1 MDLGTIR
8 QIIGSVGRILCVL
21 EENGLRHCN
30 LRPENILINNRD
42 PLELLLTGF
51 QYSCLSTFELN
62 TITLPISARYTAPE
76 IIAGGV
82 SVASD
87 WWSLGMVILELL
99 TKGKCFDGI
108 NEQAFRIHIVTRGI
122 SLPKGIDPS
131 LNLLLRGL
139 LTRNPDLRWQWT
151 QVQKW
156 LAGETVAAIDIE
168 PEEIRS
174 GPILELKGRSY
185 VCPNTY
191 ALAAAEAVNW
201 EEAKDLF
208 MRGVVATWLESRKID
223 PKIIAG
229 VRVAA
234 SIDTLSIDL
243 KHALA
248 LMWINSDLPLIYQGE
263 IVTSGWLLQ
272 HYTQGYEIL
281 TGPLVGYF
289 RQMGRENYL
298 CELHDRIKKARIRAK
313 SCEIE
318 LDEECFRIFA
328 LVSSHQKLELDWIKH
343 RHLFPGSDHI
353 GLNALMD
360 CQEITDDELIILLGA
375 KIDQYQSAEQ
385 ILNQTNNIALQSG
398 LASFDRVA
406 GEHWFNVS
414 RNQIYREIEERI
426 VNYSRCGIA
435 RIDDWADDFR
445 IQKRLSLSR
454 SLILLSVPKEL
465 WKEPD
470 RLQYVSR
477 ILEFYEKRA
486 VILAQRGPLVRM
498 VISKSSLRIDLA
510 GVSGNKPAASVILE
524 HLISRAENAVGIDK
538 IAFKVDIN
546 LEKKLRHLVSYSNTY
561 RRDTGID
568 SLYLGFPFLI
578 IQDGSPIGTGKK
590 PKIAPILLWPIK
602 IDIEARDENKITIRF
617 DHDREEVRLNP
628 SLAVLIEA
636 DIKKWTDATTQLLE
650 RSSIRTAEV
659 MDVFGALA
667 QARERVLCPLPS
679 KDYIIEAGNSQVVCS
694 AVLFHAKFM
703 GQALLEDLR
712 QMQKKPAAGTG
723 LETLLQVN
731 KNSKIDPPEPSS
743 IPEKERY
750 FTTESDPYQE
760 KAVLDARQSPGLLI
774 EGPPG
779 TGKSQTIVNI
789 IGDHIGRGQTVLVI
803 CQKSAAL
810 EVLVKR
816 LEAEGF
822 QDRFFY
828 ITDVNK
834 DRASVIQSIRTQID
848 GSRQCEKEYLS
859 EKLEEKRDEL
869 AEKIEKLESEI
880 DAHYKAIDEVDD
892 ITGLSYRDILGELI
906 DLEDYEVQFVDVP
919 ALRSILSNYNQKE
932 LSEIEDICA
941 PIAEVWLYSSF
952 EGSPLA
958 NLKAFSSDA
967 ALINEFKASFSLL
980 IKREESRNTINLKSN
995 TTLDLNDPR
1004 IHQEWIKSYDKL
1016 LKKVDWEKISSW
1028 AHLFSP
1034 NGQFNGLKI
1043 IKHLEELREQLMTLA
1058 LSKHDQILS
1067 TQLLD
1072 IPISTLE
1079 EWLPIAKKIEQ
1090 FNSICFLQYDS
1101 FKKQLEDLKEHLNT
1115 LEINKYDQNLSGKLI
1130 EIPLSVIEE
1139 WQILIKKTRIFNP
1152 SCFTQYG
1159 IFKIQLEELKQQ
1171 LNTLPLNNQ
1180 DQIFSNK
1187 LVETS
1192 MPSLKRWLSL
1202 TKKITEKKS
1211 MLGFLNPLRFIRHYW
1226 VKNILSKFNLF
1237 PNLETIMS
1245 LKAAMELEK
1254 KQRPIREAVLLFLKM
1269 VYQDSETKKPLF
1281 SKDLNFYIDL
1291 MIEDLSYV
1299 DKLRKIFLDLKD
1311 ELTFEN
1317 YKQFQ
1322 NACELE
1328 IKLHPVRK
1336 IFINIYGK
1344 IYQKNNQLKSLN
1356 LENLNFLI
1364 EHALEGLINVTKIKQ
1379 ILINL
1384 GENQNFERAI
1394 KFKDAAD
1401 LERDQR
1407 PIRIEILKY
1416 LEILYQSH
1424 EISRP
1429 VFLKDLIS
1437 VNNLMIENLTLVRK
1451 GMEALHA
1458 CPLQKE
1464 VESLLKLG
1472 LSAYMNLISRYE
1484 EAFERYQARLDSM
1497 NALDRLFPFFS
1508 EYFFNECKTNIR
1520 EDESNLAGLHVI
1532 NDSLPSLIFYQDFR
1546 IHARNLTPEVLKIF
1560 SILREKDK
1568 DLKMYPIK
1576 KIAEITKRIIT
1587 REARLAWKARIE
1599 EKSQNLRILQQDTSR
1614 KIKNLDHSSLKMQK
1628 LNQKLIA
1635 FKINIKKVTDFAK
1648 DWEDLTRLRGQRV
1661 RRLREIIER
1670 GWDIGLMEL
1679 RPVWLM
1685 NPDTASQL
1693 LPLKEGMFDLII
1705 FDEASQIPIEKA
1717 LPTLYRARRV
1727 IVSGDEKQMPPTNV
1741 FMKRL
1746 NDDEEGEFDEDENQ
1760 DEMSVSEWNE
1770 LEDTK
1775 NSQEI
1780 KGYSDLLSL
1789 GKKILPRSML
1799 QIHYRSKY
1807 RELIEFSNAAFYNNK
1822 LNIPIRHPEKVI
1834 HSIRPIETIRVDGV
1848 YVNQTNKSEAEKI
1861 VNILAKIWDSPNCP
1875 SIGVVTFN
1883 AKQANLIE
1891 DLLEER
1897 AKNDLNFRRSLISER
1912 ERQQEGEDMSF
1923 FVKNV
1928 ENVQGDERDI
1938 IIFSSTFGRDEK
1950 GIFRRS
1956 FGLLGQKGGEYR
1968 LNVAVS
1974 RAREKMIVVT
1984 SLPIDKISESL
1995 RKKQRP
2001 KNPRD
2006 YLQAYFDYAFKVSE
2020 GSLDLARKSLN
2031 RMASENPIISS
2042 SFGKDEFVRSVA
2054 TFIRS
2059 LDLKILF
2066 NKENDIFDLDLII
2079 EDPQKKHFVIGI
2091 ECDAPCH
2098 PILKTARIREIWR
2111 PKVLSKAIPHV
2122 HRITSYAWFHQRKTE
2137 MERLKRLLEDN
2148 LGIILTEKFSKL
2160 GSEEKV

>member
-1 MDLGTIR
+1 MTTQVRKCQGCKEERSEEEVLCGNCKWDLTQEPLYFPGQIQSTQEIVTADRRLCLNGHALADGDEMCFVSNCGASAVENECLVVESPHSNATVIDEWTVICKLDSHNEAFECFMVERHGYRAFLTFYHQEIHQDLSIYEILKRLPKEYVPELLAYGEWEGRQYEVTDQISKPSLLDLITGIVDLDTVR
-8 QIIGSVGRILCVL
+8 QIIRSIGKILCTL

-51 QYSCLSTFELN
+51 QYGCLSTFELN
-62 TITLPISARYTAPE
+62 TIAQPVSARYTAPE

-99 TKGKCFDGI
+99 TKAKCFEGI
-108 NEQAFRIHIVTRGI
+108 NEQAFRIHVVTRGI

-139 LTRNPDLRWQWT
+139 LTRNPDLRWQWA

-168 PEEIRS
+168 PEEMRS
-174 GPILELKGRSY
+174 GPILELKGLSY

-298 CELHDRIKKARIRAK
+298 SELHDRIKRARIRAK
-313 SCEIE
+313 SCEIK
-318 LDEECFRIFA
+318 LDEERFRIFA

-343 RHLFPGSDHI
+343 RRLFPGSDHI

-360 CQEITDDELIILLGA
+360 GQEITDDELIILLGA
-375 KIDQYQSAEQ
+375 RIDQYQSAEQ
-385 ILNQTNNIALQSG
+385 ILNQTDNIALQSG
-398 LASFDRVA
+398 LALFDRAA
-406 GEHWFNVS
+406 GEYWFNVS
-414 RNQIYREIEERI
+414 RNQMYREIEERI
-426 VNYSRCGIA
+426 ANYSRCGIA

-445 IQKRLSLSR
+445 IQRRLSLSR

-486 VILAQRGPLVRM
+486 IILAQRGPLVRM

-538 IAFKVDIN
+538 MAFKDDIN
-546 LEKKLRHLVSYSNTY
+546 LEKKLRHLVSYANTY

-578 IQDGSPIGTGKK
+578 IQDSSPSGAGKK

-602 IDIEARDENKITIRF
+602 IDIEARDEDKITIRF

-628 SLAVLIEA
+628 SLSGLIEA

-659 MDVFGALA
+659 MDVFSALA
-667 QARERVLCPLPS
+667 QARERVLYPLPN
-679 KDYIIEAGNSQVVCS
+679 KDYMIEAGNSQVVCS
-694 AVLFHAKFM
+694 AVLFHAKFI

-712 QMQKKPAAGTG
+712 QMQKKPSAGTG

-731 KNSKIDPPEPSS
+731 KNSKINPPEPSL

-760 KAVLDARQSPGLLI
+760 KAVFDARQSPGLLI

-789 IGDHIGRGQTVLVI
+789 IGDHIGRGQTALVI

-822 QDRFFY
+822 QNRFFY

-834 DRASVIQSIRTQID
+834 DRESVIQSIRTQIEN
-848 GSRQCEKEYLS
+848 SRQCEKEYLS
-859 EKLEEKRDEL
+859 ENLEEKRDEL
-869 AEKIEKLESEI
+869 AEKIEKLEREI
-880 DAHYKAIDEVDD
+880 DAHYKAIDEIDG
-892 ITGLSYRDILGELI
+892 ITGLSYRDLLGELI
-906 DLEDYEVQFVDVP
+906 DLEDYEVQLIDVP
-919 ALRSILSNYNQKE
+919 ALRSILSNYNRKK

-941 PIAEVWLYSSF
+941 PILGVWLYSSF
-952 EGSPLA
+952 ERSSLE
-958 NLKAFSSDA
+958 NLKEFSSDS
-967 ALINEFKASFSLL
+967 ALIGEFKASLSSF
-980 IKREESRNTINLKSN
+980 IKREESRNKINLKSN
-995 TTLDLNDPR
+995 TSFDLNDPR
-1004 IHQEWIKSYDKL
+1004 VHQEWVKSYDKL
-1016 LKKVDWEKISSW
+1016 LKKVDWKKISSW
-1028 AHLFSP
+1028 AHLFSQS
-1034 NGQFNGLKI
+1034 GQFNGLRI

-1058 LSKHDQILS
+1058 LSKHDQMLS

-1072 IPISTLE
+1072 IPISTIE
-1079 EWLPIAKKIEQ
+1079 EWLPIAKKVAK
-1090 FNSICFLQYDS
+1090 FNPICFLQYDS
-1101 FKKQLEDLKEHLNT
+1101 LKKQLKDLKDHLNT
-1115 LEINKYDQNLSGKLI
+1115 LEINKHDQNLSGKLI
-1130 EIPLSVIEE
+1130 EIPVSVIEE
-1139 WQILIKKTRIFNP
+1139 WQILVKKTMIFNS

-1159 IFKIQLEELKQQ
+1159 VFKIQLEELKQR
-1171 LNTLPLNNQ
+1171 LNSLPLNNQ

-1192 MPSLKRWLSL
+1192 MKALKRWLSL
-1202 TKKITEKKS
+1202 TGKITEKNRC
-1211 MLGFLNPLRFIRHYW
+1211 LDFLNPLRFIRHYW
-1226 VKNILSKFNLF
+1226 VKTILSKFNLS
-1237 PNLETIMS
+1237 PNLEIIMS
-1245 LKAAMELEK
+1245 FHAAIELEK
-1254 KQRPIREAVLLFLKM
+1254 KQRPIREAVLSFLRM
-1269 VYQDSETKKPLF
+1269 VYRDNEIKKPLF
-1281 SKDLNFYIDL
+1281 SKDLNFNIDL
-1291 MIEDLSYV
+1291 MIEDLNYV
-1299 DKLRKIFLDLKD
+1299 DKLKKIFLDLKD
-1311 ELTFEN
+1311 DLTFEN
-1317 YKQFQ
+1317 YKNFQ
-1322 NACELE
+1322 NASDLE
-1328 IKLHPVRK
+1328 IQLRPIRK
-1336 IFINIYGK
+1336 DFINIYGG
-1344 IYQKNNQLKSLN
+1344 IYQKNDDQLKSLH
-1356 LENLNFLI
+1356 LENLHICI
-1364 EHALEGLINVTKIKQ
+1364 EHMLEDLINITKVQQ
-1379 ILINL
+1379 ILISL
-1384 GENQNFERAI
+1384 GENKNFERAI

-1416 LEILYQSH
+1416 VEMLYQST

-1437 VNNLMIENLTLVRK
+1437 VNDFMIEDLALIQK

-1464 VESLLKLG
+1464 VESILKLG

-1484 EAFERYQARLDSM
+1484 EAFERYQARFDSM
-1497 NALDRLFPFFS
+1497 NALERLFPFFG
-1508 EYFFNECKTNIR
+1508 EYFFNECKRNIQ
-1520 EDESNLAGLHVI
+1520 ENESNLAGLQAI

-1560 SILREKDK
+1560 SMLREKDK

-1576 KIAEITKRIIT
+1576 KLAEITKRIIA

-1599 EKSQNLRILQQDTSR
+1599 EKSQNLRILQQDISR
-1614 KIKNLDHSSLKMQK
+1614 KIENLDCSGLKMQK

-1635 FKINIKKVTDFAK
+1635 FKINIRKIIDFAK

-1670 GWDIGLMEL
+1670 GWNIGLMEL

-1727 IVSGDEKQMPPTNV
+1727 VVSGDEKQMPPTNV
-1741 FMKRL
+1741 FTKRF
-1746 NDDEEGEFDEDENQ
+1746 NDDEEDEFDEDENQ
-1760 DEMSVSEWNE
+1760 DEMSISERNE

-1775 NSQEI
+1775 NRQEI
-1780 KGYSDLLSL
+1780 KGCSDLLSL
-1789 GKKILPRSML
+1789 GKTILPNLML

-1807 RELIEFSNAAFYNNK
+1807 RELIEFSNAAFYNNN
-1822 LNIPIRHPEKVI
+1822 LNIPVRHPEKVI
-1834 HSIRPIETIRVDGV
+1834 HSIRPIETIRCRWSLCES
-1848 YVNQTNKSEAEKI
+1848 NK
-1861 VNILAKIWDSPNCP
+1861 
-1875 SIGVVTFN
+1875 
-1883 AKQANLIE
+1883 
-1891 DLLEER
+1891 
-1897 AKNDLNFRRSLISER
+1897 
-1912 ERQQEGEDMSF
+1912 
-1923 FVKNV
+1923 
-1928 ENVQGDERDI
+1928 
-1938 IIFSSTFGRDEK
+1938 
-1950 GIFRRS
+1950 
-1956 FGLLGQKGGEYR
+1956 
-1968 LNVAVS
+1968 
-1974 RAREKMIVVT
+1974 
-1984 SLPIDKISESL
+1984 
-1995 RKKQRP
+1995 
-2001 KNPRD
+2001 
-2006 YLQAYFDYAFKVSE
+2006 
-2020 GSLDLARKSLN
+2020 
-2031 RMASENPIISS
+2031 
-2042 SFGKDEFVRSVA
+2042 
-2054 TFIRS
+2054 
-2059 LDLKILF
+2059 
-2066 NKENDIFDLDLII
+2066 
-2079 EDPQKKHFVIGI
+2079 
-2091 ECDAPCH
+2091 
-2098 PILKTARIREIWR
+2098 
-2111 PKVLSKAIPHV
+2111 
-2122 HRITSYAWFHQRKTE
+2122 
-2137 MERLKRLLEDN
+2137 
-2148 LGIILTEKFSKL
+2148 
-2160 GSEEKV
+2160 